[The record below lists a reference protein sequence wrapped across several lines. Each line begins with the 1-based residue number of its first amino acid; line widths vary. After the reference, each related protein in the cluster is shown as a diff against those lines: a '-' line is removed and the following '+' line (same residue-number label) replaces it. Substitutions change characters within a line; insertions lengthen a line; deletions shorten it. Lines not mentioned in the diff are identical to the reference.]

1 MIPRREDAGEILEDS
16 RIQAVR
22 NTIKQWLVSAH
33 YSREFEAFFLKW
45 ALLNLYYNE
54 TSGERQEVDRVL
66 EFGRKH
72 EGLFNQLKNEAV
84 ELVSMECVGR
94 GPGTEPPDR

>member
-1 MIPRREDAGEILEDS
+1 MIPRHEDAGEILEDS
-16 RIQAVR
+16 RIQTVR
-22 NTIKQWLVSAH
+22 NTIKQWLVSEH

-54 TSGERQEVDRVL
+54 TSGERQAFVL
-66 EFGRKH
+66 STKFQNPIY
-72 EGLFNQLKNEAV
+72 FNQLKNEAV